1 MNIWHDIA
9 PERIRPESFTAV
21 VEISKGGKNKY
32 ELDKETGE
40 VKVVDYAA
48 CVDCG
53 TPINP
58 NLTRVQTE
66 GGILQ
71 GIGMALTENI
81 TYDAKGWPMENSFMQ
96 YKIPAR
102 VDIGHIRV
110 EFESSYEPNGPF
122 GAKSIGEVVI
132 NTPLPAIA
140 DAIYNAIGTRF
151 YELPETQFPFLAEKG
166 HVVSLVGGGG
176 KTTLLY
182 AFARH
187 CAAKGWRVL
196 VSTTTHIRQPGEN
209 YAADEAAL
217 ASLWAAGRY
226 AVAGVP
232 AEQGKLTAL
241 PPEQLTRWMERADMV
256 LLEADGAKRMPC
268 KVPAAHEPVLLPES
282 DIVLAVAG
290 LSALG
295 RPLREVCFRLE
306 QACALLGAAPETL
319 LTPELLAR
327 LLASEQGG
335 RKLVGNRRFSVVL
348 NQADAPARIAAGEQT
363 LALLRKKYEVQG
375 VLTYFD
381 ERERA

>member
-1 MNIWHDIA
+1 ML
-9 PERIRPESFTAV
+9 S
-21 VEISKGGKNKY
+21 
-32 ELDKETGE
+32 ET
-40 VKVVDYAA
+40 
-48 CVDCG
+48 
-53 TPINP
+53 
-58 NLTRVQTE
+58 
-66 GGILQ
+66 
-71 GIGMALTENI
+71 
-81 TYDAKGWPMENSFMQ
+81 
-96 YKIPAR
+96 
-102 VDIGHIRV
+102 H
-110 EFESSYEPNGPF
+110 
-122 GAKSIGEVVI
+122 
-132 NTPLPAIA
+132 
-140 DAIYNAIGTRF
+140 
-151 YELPETQFPFLAEKG
+151 FPFLAEKG
-166 HVVSLVGGGG
+166 HVISLVGGGG

-196 VSTTTHIRQPGEN
+196 VSTTTHIWQPGEN

-241 PPEQLTRWMERADMV
+241 PPEQLTCWMAQADMV

-268 KVPAAHEPVLLPES
+268 KVPSAHEPVLLPES

-295 RPLREVCFRLE
+295 RPLLEVCFRLE